1 MPISVKETAGGQGYG
16 NPLVGTPGPYTHIKL
31 DLSTLTTDEVDAYGY
46 LKPGC
51 VFEANGTPVGSG
63 QICYGIVTEAIK
75 LPITLPRTNT
85 TLGNE
90 TGDPLIAV
98 STAGLVN
105 RDVAED
111 NLGRAYTADELAGF
125 VIAGSNF
132 SLTTT

>member
-1 MPISVKETAGGQGYG
+1 MPISVKETSGGTVYG
-16 NPLVGTPGPYTHIKL
+16 NPLVGTPGPFTHIKL
-31 DLSTLTTDEVDAYGY
+31 DLSTLTTDEVDADGN

-51 VFEANGTPVGSG
+51 VFESNGTPVGSG
-63 QICYGIVTEAIK
+63 QICYGIVVEAIK

>member
-1 MPISVKETAGGQGYG
+1 MPIYIKETEGGTGYG
-16 NPLVGTPGPYTHIKL
+16 NPLVGPPGPFTHIKL
-31 DLSTLTTDEVDAYGY
+31 DLSTLTTDEVDADGN

-51 VFEANGTPVGSG
+51 VFESNGTPVGSG
-63 QICYGIVTEAIK
+63 QICYGIVTEPIA

-90 TGDPLIAV
+90 TADPLIAV
-98 STAGLVN
+98 CTSGLVN